1 MPRILHSSQLTTQIS
16 MFKVLQVQL
25 ALIGALVATSL
36 YAQELPV
43 ASIKK
48 KIEFYKDNYRGPY
61 KQIEWFCENG
71 TRREAKDPCPDSIG
85 GGVQHASY
93 RDDLKDL
100 GKEHH
105 LYFADILAN
114 SDKEDFW
121 DYKNDHSRI
130 KQYQLARYL
139 SSVDNGWVQRKS
151 QFYRGAVQSEDE
163 EAWGVDF
170 FEWLLRSDVRLRQNY
185 YLLRQ
190 TLRDIPHDGDSNIA
204 QRMRS
209 ESKILAEDYPKF
221 MDARIKIH
229 GKPSVSDIQMVQNF
243 RANHKDDLTEDL
255 KRQFDALEK
264 TMAEFYSPINFK
276 ELQGQVNNIS
286 VKNELTERITSF
298 LKNSEK
304 DASPEK
310 LVPEIADILCL
321 IRQEITSLKRGSD
334 RLTMLDLSNEL
345 EDVLLIKTQ
354 EWEPETLKDL
364 LFKIKTLGYAATG
377 TGLIEQNEWA
387 AVEPYLL
394 ADSYH
399 NDKSV
404 EQLNDFLATA
414 RGLVEWS
421 ASQVKAN
428 YQDIVDTYTQ
438 FEPKA
443 YGFIDDRVRSS
454 VALDLGESVSVLGAF
469 IARNSGLEN
478 KVMDIDGQS
487 SVRGLNPGYAYGE
500 LVVIEG
506 SPEGVEVDTQKIYV
520 FEKPPSDLKP
530 VAGIMTVSEGNLVSH
545 VQLLARNLGIPNA
558 ALSQENL
565 QDLLK
570 YSGQHVFYAVSNK
583 GNVIIKGEKEITKEE
598 RELFTKKQRSVSQVT
613 VPIEKIQLDKKDI
626 INMRDLDASASG
638 KLVGPK
644 AANLG
649 QLKKMFPDQV
659 VEGLVIPF
667 GIFKDHMNQKM
678 PNYEGSYWE
687 FLNSAFAKAKEM
699 KASGASSRE
708 VEYFQLKE
716 LERLREAIKQ
726 MTLKPSFVA
735 KLKSD
740 FNTVFKSPMGK
751 TPVFLRSDT
760 NMEDLEEFTGAG
772 LNLTLFNILEEAKI
786 FKGIKDVWASPYT
799 ERSFKWRQQYLSN
812 PENVFPSILI
822 IPSVDVEYS
831 GVMIT
836 KGINMGTDEDLTIAF
851 SRGAGGA
858 VDGQAAET
866 RLVTPQGQ
874 RMLSPSRQADYIR
887 LPTTGGVEKNIAT
900 FDEEILNEKNINDI
914 RAIADQIR
922 KRLPEMTGSDYDGA
936 YDVELGFDND
946 KLWLFQIR
954 PFVENKTAKTSE
966 YLESISPKIDN
977 TFLIT
982 LDAPIK

>member
-1 MPRILHSSQLTTQIS
+1 MLKITQL
-16 MFKVLQVQL
+16 LL
-25 ALIGALVATSL
+25 TSL
-36 YAQELPV
+36 TICIASTVYAQDLPV

-48 KIEFYKDNYRGPY
+48 SIESYKENARGPY
-61 KQIEWFCENG
+61 KKIEWFCKDG
-71 TRREAKDPCPDSIG
+71 TQREARDPCPDDIG

-93 RDDLKDL
+93 SDDLIAL
-100 GKEHH
+100 GKKHH
-105 LYFADILAN
+105 LYVADILAN
-114 SDKEDFW
+114 TDKELFW
-121 DYKNDHSRI
+121 DVANDHSRI

-139 SSVDNGWVQRKS
+139 GSVDDGWVQRKS

-163 EAWGVDF
+163 EAWGIDF
-170 FEWLLRSDVRLRQNY
+170 YEWLLRSDTRLRQNY

-229 GKPSVSDIQMVQNF
+229 GKPSVSDIQMVQEF
-243 RANHKDDLTEDL
+243 RAKHKGNLSDKL
-255 KRQFDALEK
+255 KSQFDALEK
-264 TMAEFYSPINFK
+264 TMAAFYAPINFK
-276 ELQGQVNNIS
+276 ELQAQVNRVS

-298 LKNSEK
+298 LTNSER
-304 DASPEK
+304 DASPEI

-321 IRQEITSLKRGSD
+321 IRQEIETLDRGSD
-334 RLTMLDLSNEL
+334 KLTMLDLSNEL
-345 EDVLLIKTQ
+345 EDILLIKTQ
-354 EWEPETLKDL
+354 EWKPETLKSL
-364 LFKIKTLGYAATG
+364 LYKIQTLGYAATG
-377 TGLIEQNEWA
+377 TGLIEMNEWA
-387 AVEPYLL
+387 AVEPYLI

-404 EQLNDFLATA
+404 AQLNDFLATS

-428 YQDIVDTYTQ
+428 YQEIVDIYAQ

-454 VALDLGESVSVLGAF
+454 LALDLGESVSTLGAF
-469 IARNSGLEN
+469 IAKHSGLEN

-506 SPEGVEVDTQKIYV
+506 SPEGVEVDTEKIYV

-565 QDLLK
+565 QDLSK
-570 YSGQHVFYAVSNK
+570 YSGKNVFYAVSNK
-583 GNVIIKGEKEITKEE
+583 GSVIIKGEDDITDEE
-598 RELFTKKQRSVSQVT
+598 RELFTKKQRSTSQVT
-613 VPIEKIQLDKKDI
+613 VPVEKIQLEKKDI

-667 GIFKDHMNQKM
+667 GIFKDHMDQKM
-678 PNYEGSYWE
+678 ASYDGSYWE
-687 FLNSAFAKAKEM
+687 FLNNAFAKAEDM
-699 KASGASSRE
+699 KTSGASSKE
-708 VEYFQLKE
+708 IETFQLEE
-716 LERLREAIKQ
+716 LKRLRDAINV
-726 MTLKPSFVA
+726 MTLKPSFVNSLRA
-735 KLKSD
+735 D
-740 FNTVFKSPMGK
+740 FQKVFKSPIGK

-772 LNLTLFNILEEAKI
+772 LNLTLFNILDEDKI
-786 FKGIKDVWASPYT
+786 LKGIKDVWASPYT

-822 IPSVDVEYS
+822 IPSVDVDYS

-836 KGINMGTDEDLTIAF
+836 KGINQGTDEDLTIAF

-866 RLVTPQGQ
+866 RLVTATGS
-874 RMLSPSRQADYIR
+874 RLLSPARQADYIR
-887 LPTTGGVEKNIAT
+887 LPATGGVKKNIAT
-900 FDEEILNEKNINDI
+900 FDEQILNEKNINDI
-914 RAIADQIR
+914 RAIAQSIR
-922 KRLPEMTGSDYDGA
+922 TRLPEMTGSTYDGA
-936 YDVELGFDND
+936 YDVELGFEND

-966 YLESISPKIDN
+966 YLESISPVINED
-977 TFLIT
+977 FLIT
-982 LDAPIK
+982 LDAPIN

>member
-1 MPRILHSSQLTTQIS
+1 MIKIYKAFLVILSFTITSQL
-16 MFKVLQVQL
+16 
-25 ALIGALVATSL
+25 VA
-36 YAQELPV
+36 QDLPV
-43 ASIKK
+43 ATIQKN
-48 KIEFYKDNYRGPY
+48 IESFKENPRGPY
-61 KQIEWFCENG
+61 KKIEWFCEDG
-71 TRREAKDPCPDSIG
+71 TMREARDPCPDDIG

-93 RDDLKDL
+93 SEDLITL
-100 GKEHH
+100 GTKYH
-105 LYFADILAN
+105 LFFADILAN
-114 SDKEDFW
+114 TDKVAFW
-121 DYKNDHSRI
+121 DVTNDNSRI

-139 SSVDNGWVQRKS
+139 ASVDNGWVQRKS
-151 QFYRGAVQSEDE
+151 QFYRGAIQSEDE
-163 EAWGVDF
+163 EAWGVEF
-170 FEWLLRSDVRLRQNY
+170 YEWLLRSDTRFRQNY

-209 ESKILAEDYPKF
+209 ESKILAETYPKF

-229 GKPSVSDIQMVQNF
+229 GKPSVSDIQMVQEF
-243 RANHKDDLTEDL
+243 RAKHKGDLSDEV
-255 KRQFDALEK
+255 KKQFDQLEK
-264 TMAEFYSPINFK
+264 TLAEFYKPINFK
-276 ELQGQVNNIS
+276 ELQSQVNAIS
-286 VKNELTERITSF
+286 VKNDLTERISTFLETAARDTS
-298 LKNSEK
+298 
-304 DASPEK
+304 AQI
-310 LVPEIADILCL
+310 LVPEIADVLCY
-321 IRQEITSLKRGSD
+321 IRQDVLSLARSSD
-334 RLTMLDLSNEL
+334 RLAMLDLSNEL
-345 EDVLLIKTQ
+345 EDILLIKTQ
-354 EWEPETLKDL
+354 EWQPETLKEL
-364 LFKIKTLGYAATG
+364 LYKIQTLSYAATG
-377 TGLIEQNEWA
+377 TGLIELNEWA
-387 AVEPYLL
+387 AVEPYLK

-404 EQLNDFLATA
+404 EQLNDFLTTA
-414 RGLVEWS
+414 RGVVEWS
-421 ASQVKAN
+421 ASQVKAK
-428 YQDIVDTYTQ
+428 YQEVVDTYAT

-454 VALDLGESVSVLGAF
+454 VALDLGESVSTLGAF
-469 IARNSGLEN
+469 IAKHSGLEN

-506 SPEGVEVDTQKIYV
+506 SPEGIEVDTEKIYV

-565 QDLLK
+565 QDLSK
-570 YSGQHVFYAVSNK
+570 YSGKNVFYAVSNK
-583 GNVIIKGEKEITKEE
+583 GSVIIKGEDDITNEE
-598 RELFTKKQRSVSQVT
+598 RELFSKKQRSTSQVT
-613 VPIEKIQLDKKDI
+613 VPVEKIALDKRDI

-649 QLKKMFPDQV
+649 QLKKMFPEQV

-667 GIFKDHMNQKM
+667 GIFKDHMDQKM
-678 PNYEGSYWE
+678 TNYEGSYWE
-687 FLNSAFAKAKEM
+687 FLNNAFAKAEQM
-699 KASGASSRE
+699 KSNGASSKE
-708 VEYFQLKE
+708 IETYQLQE
-716 LERLREAIKQ
+716 LKRLREAINM
-726 MTLKPSFVA
+726 MTLKPSFVNSLRA
-735 KLKSD
+735 D
-740 FNTVFKSPMGK
+740 FQKVFKSPMGK

-772 LNLTLFNILEEAKI
+772 LNLTLFNILDEDKI
-786 FKGIKDVWASPYT
+786 LKGIKDVWASPYT

-836 KGINMGTDEDLTIAF
+836 KGINQGTDEDLTIAF

-866 RLVTPQGQ
+866 RLVTATDA
-874 RMLSPSRQADYIR
+874 RLLSPARQADFIR
-887 LPTTGGVEKNIAT
+887 LPATGGVKRNIAT
-900 FDEEILNEKNINDI
+900 FDEEILNEKNIKDI
-914 RAIADQIR
+914 RAIAQSIR
-922 KRLPEMTGSDYDGA
+922 TRLPEMTGSDYDGA
-936 YDVELGFDND
+936 YDVELGFEND

-954 PFVENKTAKTSE
+954 PFVENKTAKSSE
-966 YLESISPKIDN
+966 YLEAISPKIDKD
-977 TFLIT
+977 FLIT
-982 LDAPIK
+982 LDAPIN

>member
-1 MPRILHSSQLTTQIS
+1 
-16 MFKVLQVQL
+16 MFKYIFITIVTITIVLSS
-25 ALIGALVATSL
+25 SL
-36 YAQELPV
+36 QAQELPV
-43 ASIKK
+43 SSIKK
-48 KIEFYKDNYRGPY
+48 TIEFYKQNYRGPY
-61 KQIEWFCENG
+61 KQIEWFCKDG
-71 TRREAKDPCPDSIG
+71 TRRESKDPCPDNIG

-93 RDDLKDL
+93 RDDLKEL
-100 GKEHH
+100 GKKYN
-105 LYFADILAN
+105 LFFADILTHT
-114 SDKEDFW
+114 DHQDFW
-121 DYKNDHSRI
+121 DAAHDNSRI

-139 SSVDNGWVQRKS
+139 GSVDDGWVQRKS
-151 QFYRGAVQSEDE
+151 QFYRGAIQSEDE
-163 EAWGVDF
+163 EAWGVEF
-170 FEWLLRSDVRLRQNY
+170 YEWLLKSDIRLRQKY

-209 ESKILAEDYPKF
+209 ESKILAEEYPKF

-229 GKPSVSDIQMVQNF
+229 GKPSVSDIQMVQEFIAKHNNEF
-243 RANHKDDLTEDL
+243 TAPLQEK
-255 KRQFDALEK
+255 FDALEE
-264 TMAEFYSPINFK
+264 TLVAFYTPIDFT
-276 ELQGQVNNIS
+276 ELQAQVDQIET
-286 VKNELTERITSF
+286 KTALTEQITQF
-298 LKNSEK
+298 LSRSAR
-304 DASPEK
+304 DASAEI
-310 LVPEIADILCL
+310 LVPEIADILCV
-321 IRQEITSLKRGSD
+321 IRQDITSLEKGSD

-345 EDVLLIKTQ
+345 EDILLLKTQ
-354 EWEPETLKDL
+354 EWQPETLKEL
-364 LFKIKTLGYAATG
+364 LFKIKTLGYAAAS
-377 TGLIEQNEWA
+377 TGLIEMSEWG

-404 EQLNDFLATA
+404 AQLNDFLATS

-421 ASQVKAN
+421 ASQVKAT
-428 YQDIVDTYTQ
+428 YQHSVDTYTQ

-454 VALDLGESVSVLGAF
+454 VALDLGESVSALGAF
-469 IARNSGLEN
+469 IARHSGLEN
-478 KVMDIDGQS
+478 KVMDLDSQS
-487 SVRGLNPGYAYGE
+487 SIRGLNPGYAYGE

-506 SPEGVEVDTQKIYV
+506 SPEGVAVDTHKIYV

-565 QDLLK
+565 KELAAYNGK
-570 YSGQHVFYAVSNK
+570 NVFYAVSNK
-583 GNVIIKGEKEITKEE
+583 GSVIIKGEEDITEE
-598 RELFTKKQRSVSQVT
+598 EQALFTKKQRSVSQVT
-613 VPIEKIQLDKKDI
+613 VPVEKIRLDNKDI

-649 QLKKMFPDQV
+649 QLKKMFPEQV

-667 GIFKDHMNQKM
+667 GIFKDHMDQKM
-678 PNYEGSYWE
+678 SGYEGSYWE
-687 FLNSAFAKAKEM
+687 FLNNAFAKAEQM
-699 KASGASSRE
+699 KKDGSTAKDIEA
-708 VEYFQLKE
+708 FQLQE
-716 LERLREAIKQ
+716 LKTLREAIAI

-735 KLKSD
+735 KLKAD
-740 FNTVFKSPMGK
+740 FQSVFKSPLGK

-772 LNLTLFNILEEAKI
+772 LNLTLFNILDADKI
-786 FKGIKDVWASPYT
+786 LTGIKDVWASPYT

-822 IPSVDVEYS
+822 IPSVDVDYS

-836 KGINMGTDEDLTIAF
+836 KGINMGTDDDLTIAF

-866 RLVTPQGQ
+866 RLITATSN
-874 RMLSPSRQADYIR
+874 RLLSPARQADYIR
-887 LPTTGGVEKNIAT
+887 LPSTGGVIKKTAT
-900 FDEEILNEKNINDI
+900 FEEQILNEKNISEI
-914 RAIADQIR
+914 RAIATAIR
-922 KRLPEMTGSDYDGA
+922 TRLPEMTGSSYEGA
-936 YDVELGFDND
+936 YDVELGFEDD

-966 YLESISPKIDN
+966 YLASISPEIDEN
-977 TFLIT
+977 FLIT
-982 LDAPIK
+982 LDAPIR

>member
-1 MPRILHSSQLTTQIS
+1 MLNIKQL
-16 MFKVLQVQL
+16 LL
-25 ALIGALVATSL
+25 AGLVICIASTVG
-36 YAQELPV
+36 AQELPV

-48 KIEFYKDNYRGPY
+48 SIETFKENARGPY
-61 KQIEWFCENG
+61 KKIEWFCKDG
-71 TRREAKDPCPDSIG
+71 TQREARDPCPDDIG

-93 RDDLKDL
+93 SDDLIAL
-100 GKEHH
+100 GKKHH
-105 LYFADILAN
+105 LYVADILAN
-114 SDKEDFW
+114 TDKELFW
-121 DYKNDHSRI
+121 DVANDHSRI

-139 SSVDNGWVQRKS
+139 GSVDDGWVQRKS

-163 EAWGVDF
+163 EAWGIDF
-170 FEWLLRSDVRLRQNY
+170 YEWLLRSDTRLRQNY

-229 GKPSVSDIQMVQNF
+229 GKPSVSDIQMVQEF
-243 RANHKDDLTEDL
+243 RAKHKGNLSEKL
-255 KRQFDALEK
+255 KTQFDALEN
-264 TMAEFYSPINFK
+264 TMAAFYAPINFK
-276 ELQGQVNNIS
+276 ELQAQVNRIS
-286 VKNELTERITSF
+286 VKNELTERITNF
-298 LKNSEK
+298 LTNSER
-304 DASPEK
+304 DATAEK
-310 LVPEIADILCL
+310 LVPEIADLLCL
-321 IRQEITSLKRGSD
+321 IRQEIETLDKGSD
-334 RLTMLDLSNEL
+334 KLTMLDLSNEL
-345 EDVLLIKTQ
+345 EDILLIKTQ
-354 EWEPETLKDL
+354 EWKPETLKGL
-364 LFKIKTLGYAATG
+364 LYKIQTLGYAATG
-377 TGLIEQNEWA
+377 TGLIEMNEWA
-387 AVEPYLL
+387 AVEPYLI

-399 NDKSV
+399 NDRSV
-404 EQLNDFLATA
+404 AQLNDFLATS

-428 YQDIVDTYTQ
+428 YQEIVDIYAQ

-454 VALDLGESVSVLGAF
+454 VALDLGESVSTLGAF
-469 IARNSGLEN
+469 IAKHSGLEN

-506 SPEGVEVDTQKIYV
+506 SPEGVEVDTKKIYV

-565 QDLLK
+565 QDLSK
-570 YSGQHVFYAVSNK
+570 YSGKNVFYAVSNK
-583 GNVIIKGEKEITKEE
+583 GSVIIKGEDDITDEE
-598 RELFTKKQRSVSQVT
+598 RELFTKKQRSTSQVT
-613 VPIEKIQLDKKDI
+613 VPVEKIQLDKKDI

-667 GIFKDHMNQKM
+667 GIFKDHMDQKM
-678 PNYEGSYWE
+678 PTYEGSYWE
-687 FLNSAFAKAKEM
+687 FLNNAFAKAEEM
-699 KASGASSRE
+699 KTSGASSKE
-708 VEYFQLKE
+708 IETFQLEE
-716 LERLREAIKQ
+716 LKRLRDAINL
-726 MTLKPSFVA
+726 MTLKPSFVNS
-735 KLKSD
+735 LRTD
-740 FNTVFKSPMGK
+740 FQKVFKSPIGK
-751 TPVFLRSDT
+751 IPVFLRSDT

-772 LNLTLFNILEEAKI
+772 LNLTLFNILDEDKI
-786 FKGIKDVWASPYT
+786 LKGIKDVWASPYT

-822 IPSVDVEYS
+822 IPSVDVAYS

-836 KGINMGTDEDLTIAF
+836 KGINQGTDEDLTIAF

-866 RLVTPQGQ
+866 RLVTATGS
-874 RMLSPSRQADYIR
+874 RLLSPARQADYIR
-887 LPTTGGVEKNIAT
+887 LPATGGVQKNIAT
-900 FDEEILNEKNINDI
+900 FDEQILNEKNINDI
-914 RAIADQIR
+914 RAIAQSIR
-922 KRLPEMTGSDYDGA
+922 TRLPEMTGSTYDGA
-936 YDVELGFDND
+936 YDVELGFEND

-954 PFVENKTAKTSE
+954 PFVENKSAKTSE
-966 YLESISPKIDN
+966 YLESISPVINED
-977 TFLIT
+977 FLIT
-982 LDAPIK
+982 LEAPIN

>member
-1 MPRILHSSQLTTQIS
+1 MLKITQLLLTILTICIASA
-16 MFKVLQVQL
+16 M
-25 ALIGALVATSL
+25 
-36 YAQELPV
+36 YAQDLPV

-48 KIEFYKDNYRGPY
+48 SIETFKENARGPY
-61 KQIEWFCENG
+61 KKIEWFCKDG
-71 TRREAKDPCPDSIG
+71 TRREARDPCPDDIG

-93 RDDLKDL
+93 SDDLIAL
-100 GKEHH
+100 GKKHH
-105 LYFADILAN
+105 IYVADILAN
-114 SDKEDFW
+114 TDKELFW
-121 DYKNDHSRI
+121 DVANDHSRI

-139 SSVDNGWVQRKS
+139 GSVDDGWVQRKS

-163 EAWGVDF
+163 EAWGIDF
-170 FEWLLRSDVRLRQNY
+170 YEWLLRSDTRLRQNY

-229 GKPSVSDIQMVQNF
+229 GKPSVSDIQMVQEF
-243 RANHKDDLTEDL
+243 RAKHKGNLSDKL
-255 KRQFDALEK
+255 KSQFDDLEK
-264 TMAEFYSPINFK
+264 TMAAFYAPINFK
-276 ELQGQVNNIS
+276 ELQAQVNRVS

-298 LKNSEK
+298 LANSER
-304 DASPEK
+304 DASPEI

-321 IRQEITSLKRGSD
+321 IRQEIETLDIGSD
-334 RLTMLDLSNEL
+334 KLTMLDLSNEL
-345 EDVLLIKTQ
+345 EDILLIKTQ
-354 EWEPETLKDL
+354 EWKPETLKSL
-364 LFKIKTLGYAATG
+364 LYKIQTLGYAATG
-377 TGLIEQNEWA
+377 TGLIEMNEWA
-387 AVEPYLL
+387 AVEPYLI

-404 EQLNDFLATA
+404 AQLNDFLATS

-428 YQDIVDTYTQ
+428 YQEIVDTYAQ

-454 VALDLGESVSVLGAF
+454 VALDLGESVSTLGAF
-469 IARNSGLEN
+469 IAKHSGLEN

-506 SPEGVEVDTQKIYV
+506 SPEGVEVDTEKIYV

-565 QDLLK
+565 QDLSK
-570 YSGQHVFYAVSNK
+570 YSGKNVFYAVSNK
-583 GNVIIKGEKEITKEE
+583 GSVIIKGEDDITDEE
-598 RELFTKKQRSVSQVT
+598 RELFTKKQRSTSQVT
-613 VPIEKIQLDKKDI
+613 VPVEKIQLDKKDI

-649 QLKKMFPDQV
+649 QLKKMFPEQV

-667 GIFKDHMNQKM
+667 GIFKDHMDQKM
-678 PNYEGSYWE
+678 TDYDGSYWD
-687 FLNSAFAKAKEM
+687 FLNNAFAKAEDM
-699 KASGASSRE
+699 KTSGASSKE
-708 VEYFQLKE
+708 IETFQLEE
-716 LERLREAIKQ
+716 LKRLRDAINL
-726 MTLKPSFVA
+726 MTLKPSFVNSLRA
-735 KLKSD
+735 D
-740 FNTVFKSPMGK
+740 FQKVFKSPIGK

-772 LNLTLFNILEEAKI
+772 LNLTLFNILDEDKI
-786 FKGIKDVWASPYT
+786 LKGIKDVWASPYT

-822 IPSVDVEYS
+822 IPSVDVDYS

-836 KGINMGTDEDLTIAF
+836 KGINQGTDEDLTIAF

-866 RLVTPQGQ
+866 RLVTATGS
-874 RMLSPSRQADYIR
+874 RLLSPARQADYIR
-887 LPTTGGVEKNIAT
+887 LPATGGVKKNIAT
-900 FDEEILNEKNINDI
+900 FDRQILNEKNINDI
-914 RAIADQIR
+914 RAIAQSIR
-922 KRLPEMTGSDYDGA
+922 TRLPEMTGSTYDGA
-936 YDVELGFDND
+936 YDVELGFEND

-966 YLESISPKIDN
+966 YLESISPVINED
-977 TFLIT
+977 FLIT
-982 LDAPIK
+982 LDAPIN

>member
-1 MPRILHSSQLTTQIS
+1 MIKIYKAFLVILSFVITNS
-16 MFKVLQVQL
+16 
-25 ALIGALVATSL
+25 LVA
-36 YAQELPV
+36 QDLPV
-43 ASIKK
+43 ATIQKN
-48 KIEFYKDNYRGPY
+48 IESFKENPRGPY
-61 KQIEWFCENG
+61 KKIEWFCEDG
-71 TRREAKDPCPDSIG
+71 TMREARDPCPDDIG

-93 RDDLKDL
+93 SEDLITL
-100 GKEHH
+100 GTKYH
-105 LYFADILAN
+105 LFFADILAN
-114 SDKEDFW
+114 TDKVAFW
-121 DYKNDHSRI
+121 DVTNDNSRI

-139 SSVDNGWVQRKS
+139 ASVDNGWVQRKS
-151 QFYRGAVQSEDE
+151 QFYRGAIQSEDE
-163 EAWGVDF
+163 EAWGVEF
-170 FEWLLRSDVRLRQNY
+170 YEWLLRSDTRFRQNY

-209 ESKILAEDYPKF
+209 ESKILAETYPKF

-229 GKPSVSDIQMVQNF
+229 GKPSVSDIQMVQEF
-243 RANHKDDLTEDL
+243 RAKHKGDLSDEV
-255 KRQFDALEK
+255 KKQFDQLEK
-264 TMAEFYSPINFK
+264 TLAEFYTPINFK
-276 ELQGQVNNIS
+276 ELQSQVNAIS
-286 VKNELTERITSF
+286 VKNDLTERISTFLEKAAQDTS
-298 LKNSEK
+298 
-304 DASPEK
+304 AQT
-310 LVPEIADILCL
+310 LVPEIADVLCY
-321 IRQEITSLKRGSD
+321 IRQDVLTLRRSSD
-334 RLTMLDLSNEL
+334 RLAMLDLSNEL
-345 EDVLLIKTQ
+345 EDILLLKTQ
-354 EWEPETLKDL
+354 EWQPETLKEL
-364 LFKIKTLGYAATG
+364 LYKIQTLSYAATG
-377 TGLIEQNEWA
+377 TGLIELNEWA
-387 AVEPYLL
+387 AVEPYLQ

-414 RGLVEWS
+414 RGVVEWS
-421 ASQVKAN
+421 ASQVKAK
-428 YQDIVDTYTQ
+428 YQEVVDTYAT

-454 VALDLGESVSVLGAF
+454 VALDLGESVSTLGAF
-469 IARNSGLEN
+469 IAKHSGLEN

-506 SPEGVEVDTQKIYV
+506 SPEGIEVDTEKIYV

-565 QDLLK
+565 QDLSK
-570 YSGQHVFYAVSNK
+570 YSGKKVFYAVSNK
-583 GNVIIKGEKEITKEE
+583 GSVIIKGEDDITDEE
-598 RELFTKKQRSVSQVT
+598 RELFSKKQRSTSQVT
-613 VPIEKIQLDKKDI
+613 VPVEKIALDKKDI

-649 QLKKMFPDQV
+649 QLKKMFPEQV

-667 GIFKDHMNQKM
+667 GIFKDHMDQKM
-678 PNYEGSYWE
+678 TNYEGSYWE
-687 FLNSAFAKAKEM
+687 FLNNAFAKAEQM
-699 KASGASSRE
+699 KSNGASSKE
-708 VEYFQLKE
+708 IETFQLQE
-716 LERLREAIKQ
+716 LKRLREAINM
-726 MTLKPSFVA
+726 MTLKPSFVNSLRA
-735 KLKSD
+735 D
-740 FNTVFKSPMGK
+740 FQKVFKSPMGK

-772 LNLTLFNILEEAKI
+772 LNLTLFNILDEDKI
-786 FKGIKDVWASPYT
+786 LKGIKDVWASPYT

-836 KGINMGTDEDLTIAF
+836 KGINQGTDKDLTIAF

-866 RLVTPQGQ
+866 RLVTATDT
-874 RMLSPSRQADYIR
+874 RLLSPARQADYIR
-887 LPTTGGVEKNIAT
+887 LPATGGVKKNIAT
-900 FDEEILNEKNINDI
+900 FDEEILNEKNIKDI
-914 RAIADQIR
+914 RAIAQSIR
-922 KRLPEMTGSDYDGA
+922 TRLPEMTGSDYDGA
-936 YDVELGFDND
+936 YDVELGFEND

-954 PFVENKTAKTSE
+954 PFVENKTAKSSE
-966 YLESISPKIDN
+966 YLEAISPKIDN
-977 TFLIT
+977 DFLIT
-982 LDAPIK
+982 LDAPIN

>member
-1 MPRILHSSQLTTQIS
+1 MLKITQL
-16 MFKVLQVQL
+16 LL
-25 ALIGALVATSL
+25 TSL
-36 YAQELPV
+36 TICIASTMYAQDLPV

-48 KIEFYKDNYRGPY
+48 SIETFKENARGPY
-61 KQIEWFCENG
+61 KKIEWFCKDG
-71 TRREAKDPCPDSIG
+71 TQREARDPCPDDIG

-93 RDDLKDL
+93 SDDLIAL
-100 GKEHH
+100 GKKHH
-105 LYFADILAN
+105 LYVADILAN
-114 SDKEDFW
+114 TDKELFW
-121 DYKNDHSRI
+121 DVANDHSRI

-139 SSVDNGWVQRKS
+139 GSVDDGWVQRKS

-163 EAWGVDF
+163 EAWGIDF
-170 FEWLLRSDVRLRQNY
+170 YEWLLRSDTRLRQNY

-229 GKPSVSDIQMVQNF
+229 GKPSVSDIQMVQEF
-243 RANHKDDLTEDL
+243 RTKHKGNLSDKL
-255 KRQFDALEK
+255 KSQFDALEK
-264 TMAEFYSPINFK
+264 TMAAFYAPINFK
-276 ELQGQVNNIS
+276 ELQAQVNQVS

-298 LKNSEK
+298 LANSER
-304 DASPEK
+304 DASPEI

-321 IRQEITSLKRGSD
+321 IRQEIETLDRGSD
-334 RLTMLDLSNEL
+334 KLTMLDLSNEL
-345 EDVLLIKTQ
+345 EDILLIKTQ
-354 EWEPETLKDL
+354 EWKPETLKSL
-364 LFKIKTLGYAATG
+364 LYKIQTLGYAATG
-377 TGLIEQNEWA
+377 TGLIEMNEWA
-387 AVEPYLL
+387 AVEPYLI

-404 EQLNDFLATA
+404 AQLNDFLATS

-428 YQDIVDTYTQ
+428 YQEIVDIYAQ

-454 VALDLGESVSVLGAF
+454 VALDLGESVSTLGAF
-469 IARNSGLEN
+469 IAKHSGLEN

-506 SPEGVEVDTQKIYV
+506 SPEGVEVDTEKIYV

-565 QDLLK
+565 QDLSK
-570 YSGQHVFYAVSNK
+570 YSGKNVFYAVSNK
-583 GNVIIKGEKEITKEE
+583 GSVIIKGEDDITDEE
-598 RELFTKKQRSVSQVT
+598 RELFTKKQRSTSQVT
-613 VPIEKIQLDKKDI
+613 VPVEKIQLDKKDI

-667 GIFKDHMNQKM
+667 GIFKDHMDQKM
-678 PNYEGSYWE
+678 ASYDGSYWE
-687 FLNSAFAKAKEM
+687 FLNNAFAKAEDM
-699 KASGASSRE
+699 KTSGASSKE
-708 VEYFQLKE
+708 IETFQLEE
-716 LERLREAIKQ
+716 LKRLRDAINV
-726 MTLKPSFVA
+726 MTLKPSFVNSLRA
-735 KLKSD
+735 D
-740 FNTVFKSPMGK
+740 FQKVFKSPIGK

-772 LNLTLFNILEEAKI
+772 LNLTLFNILDEDKI
-786 FKGIKDVWASPYT
+786 LKGIKDVWASPYT

-822 IPSVDVEYS
+822 IPSVDVDYS

-836 KGINMGTDEDLTIAF
+836 KGINQGTDEDLTIAF

-866 RLVTPQGQ
+866 RLVTTTGS
-874 RMLSPSRQADYIR
+874 RLLSPARQADYIR
-887 LPTTGGVEKNIAT
+887 LPATGGVKKNIAT
-900 FDEEILNEKNINDI
+900 FDKQILNEKNINDI
-914 RAIADQIR
+914 RAIAQSIR
-922 KRLPEMTGSDYDGA
+922 TRLPEMTGSTYDGA
-936 YDVELGFDND
+936 YDVELGFEND

-966 YLESISPKIDN
+966 YLESISPVINED
-977 TFLIT
+977 FLIT
-982 LDAPIK
+982 LDAPIN

>member
-1 MPRILHSSQLTTQIS
+1 MLNY
-16 MFKVLQVQL
+16 LQVSIV
-25 ALIGALVATSL
+25 AILIVLSSSL
-36 YAQELPV
+36 QAQELPA
-43 ASIKK
+43 ASLKK
-48 KIEFYKDNYRGPY
+48 TITFYKQNYRGPY
-61 KQIEWFCENG
+61 KQIEWFCKDG
-71 TRREAKDPCPDSIG
+71 TQREAKDPCPDKIG

-93 RDDLKDL
+93 RDDLKEL
-100 GKEHH
+100 GTKYH
-105 LYFADILAN
+105 LFFADILTN
-114 SDKEDFW
+114 TDQLSFW
-121 DYKNDHSRI
+121 DVANDHSRI

-139 SSVDNGWVQRKS
+139 SSVDDGWVQRKS
-151 QFYRGAVQSEDE
+151 QFYRGAIQSEDE
-163 EAWGVDF
+163 EAWGVEF
-170 FEWLLRSDVRLRQNY
+170 YEWLLKSDTRLRQNY

-209 ESKILAEDYPKF
+209 ESKILAEEYPKF
-221 MDARIKIH
+221 MDVRIKIH
-229 GKPSVSDIQMVQNF
+229 GKPSVSDIQMVQEF
-243 RANHKDDLTEDL
+243 RAKHKNDLSDSL
-255 KRQFDALEK
+255 KRKFDALEK
-264 TMAEFYSPINFK
+264 TMTEFYTPINFK
-276 ELQGQVNNIS
+276 ELQAQVDKIS
-286 VKNELTERITSF
+286 QNDLTAQITAF
-298 LKNSEK
+298 LSNSER
-304 DASPEK
+304 DTTAEI
-310 LVPEIADILCL
+310 LVPQIADILCI
-321 IRQEITSLKRGSD
+321 IRQDITGLKSGSD
-334 RLTMLDLSNEL
+334 RLMLLDLSNEL
-345 EDVLLIKTQ
+345 EDILLLKTQ
-354 EWEPETLKDL
+354 EWKPETLKEL
-364 LFKIKTLGYAATG
+364 LFKIKTLGFAATS
-377 TGLIEQNEWA
+377 TGLIEMNEWA
-387 AVEPYLL
+387 EVEAYLT

-404 EQLNDFLATA
+404 AQLNDFLATS

-454 VALDLGESVSVLGAF
+454 VALDLGESVSALGAF
-469 IARNSGLEN
+469 IAKYSGLEN

-487 SVRGLNPGYAYGE
+487 SIRGLNPGYAYGE

-506 SPEGVEVDTQKIYV
+506 SPEGVEVDTRKIYV

-565 QDLLK
+565 QDLAK
-570 YSGQHVFYAVSNK
+570 YNGKNVFYAVSNK
-583 GNVIIKGEKEITKEE
+583 GSVIIKGEDAITKEE
-598 RELFTKKQRSVSQVT
+598 QELFTKKQRSISQVT
-613 VPIEKIQLDKKDI
+613 VPVEKIELSKKSI

-667 GIFKDHMNQKM
+667 GIFKDHMDQKM
-678 PNYEGSYWE
+678 SGYEGSYWE
-687 FLNSAFAKAKEM
+687 FLNSAFAKAATMKKSGSSTKEI
-699 KASGASSRE
+699 E
-708 VEYFQLKE
+708 TFQLEE
-716 LERLREAIKQ
+716 LKKLRNAIEK
-726 MTLKPSFVA
+726 MSLKPEFVA
-735 KLKSD
+735 SLKKD
-740 FNTVFKSPMGK
+740 FQSVFKSSLGK

-772 LNLTLFNILEEAKI
+772 LNLTLFNILDEDKI
-786 FKGIKDVWASPYT
+786 LTGIKDVWASPYT

-822 IPSVDVEYS
+822 IPSVDVDYS

-866 RLVTPQGQ
+866 RLVTANGS
-874 RMLSPSRQADYIR
+874 RMLSPARQADFIR
-887 LPTTGGVEKNIAT
+887 LPTTGGVSKKTAT
-900 FDEEILNEKNINDI
+900 FDEQILNEKNINEI
-914 RAIADQIR
+914 REIAKSIR
-922 KRLPEMTGSDYDGA
+922 TRLPEMTGSDYEGA

-946 KLWLFQIR
+946 KMWLFQIR

-966 YLESISPKIDN
+966 YLESISPKIDEG
-977 TFLIT
+977 FLIT
-982 LDAPIK
+982 LDAPLQ

>member
-1 MPRILHSSQLTTQIS
+1 MLKKLLNCFFGIFVCISSS
-16 MFKVLQVQL
+16 
-25 ALIGALVATSL
+25 VA
-36 YAQELPV
+36 AQELPV
-43 ASIKK
+43 ASIQK
-48 KIEFYKDNYRGPY
+48 KITAFKEYARGPY
-61 KQIEWFCENG
+61 KKIEWFCEDG
-71 TRREAKDPCPDSIG
+71 SRRDAKDPCPDKIG
-85 GGVQHASY
+85 GGIQHASY
-93 RDDLKDL
+93 SDDLIAL
-100 GKEHH
+100 GENYH
-105 LYFADILAN
+105 LFFADILAHT
-114 SDKEDFW
+114 DEQDFW
-121 DYKNDHSRI
+121 DAQNNHSRI

-139 SSVDNGWVQRKS
+139 ASVDDGWVQRKS
-151 QFYRGAVQSEDE
+151 QYYRGAIQSEDE

-170 FEWLLRSDVRLRQNY
+170 YEWLLRSDTRLQQNY

-190 TLRDIPHDGDSNIA
+190 TLRDIPHDGDSNLA

-209 ESKILAEDYPKF
+209 ESKILAEEYPKF

-229 GKPSVSDIQMVQNF
+229 GKPSVSDIQMVQEF
-243 RANHKDDLTEDL
+243 RSKNKNDLTTDL
-255 KRQFDALEK
+255 EKQFDQLEE
-264 TMAEFYSPINFK
+264 TMTAFYAPINFK
-276 ELQGQVNNIS
+276 ELKNQLSTLSIE
-286 VKNELTERITSF
+286 NELTARISQFLASSEREAT
-298 LKNSEK
+298 
-304 DASPEK
+304 AQK
-310 LVPEIADILCL
+310 LVPEIADVLCL
-321 IRQEITSLKRGSD
+321 IRQDITTFNRGSD
-334 RLTMLDLSNEL
+334 RLTLLDLSNEL
-345 EDVLLIKTQ
+345 EDILLLKTQ
-354 EWEPETLKDL
+354 EWEPETLKEL
-364 LFKIKTLGYAATG
+364 LYKIQTLGYAATG
-377 TGLIEQNEWA
+377 TGLIELSEWA

-404 EQLNDFLATA
+404 KQLNDFLATA

-428 YQDIVDTYTQ
+428 YQDIVDRYTQ

-454 VALDLGESVSVLGAF
+454 VALDLGESVSILGAF
-469 IARNSGLEN
+469 IAKYSGLEN
-478 KVMDIDGQS
+478 SVMDIEGQS

-506 SPEGVEVDTQKIYV
+506 SPEGVEVDTRKIYV

-565 QDLLK
+565 QDLAK
-570 YSGQHVFYAVSNK
+570 YNGQNVFYAVSNK
-583 GNVIIKGEKEITKEE
+583 GSVIIKSESEITDEE
-598 RELFTKKQRSVSQVT
+598 RDLFTKKQRSVSQVT
-613 VPIEKIQLDKKDI
+613 VPVEKIQLDRKEI

-649 QLKKMFPDQV
+649 QLKKMFPEQV

-667 GIFKDHMNQKM
+667 GIFKDHMDQSM
-678 PNYEGSYWE
+678 PGYDGSYWN
-687 FLNSAFAKAKEM
+687 FLNNAFAKAESM
-699 KASGASSRE
+699 KSSGASSKE
-708 VEYFQLKE
+708 VETFQLQE
-716 LERLREAIKQ
+716 LSKLREAIHK
-726 MTLKPSFVA
+726 MPLKASFVND
-735 KLKSD
+735 LRTD
-740 FNTVFKSPMGK
+740 FRSVFKSPIGR

-772 LNLTLFNILEEAKI
+772 LNLTLFNILDEDKI
-786 FKGIKDVWASPYT
+786 LTGIKDVWASPYT

-822 IPSVDVEYS
+822 IPSVDVDYS

-836 KGINMGTDEDLTIAF
+836 KGINVGTDQDLTIAF

-866 RLVTPQGQ
+866 RLVTATGN
-874 RMLSPSRQADYIR
+874 RLLSPARQADYIR
-887 LPTTGGVEKNIAT
+887 LPASGGVSQKTAT
-900 FDEEILNEKNINDI
+900 FDQEILNEKNIEDI
-914 RAIADQIR
+914 RQIATAIR
-922 KRLPEMTGSDYDGA
+922 ERLPEMTRSNYEGA
-936 YDVELGFDND
+936 YDVELGFEND

-954 PFVENKTAKTSE
+954 PFVENKTAKTSD
-966 YLESISPKIDN
+966 YLEAISPEINED
-977 TFLIT
+977 FLIT
-982 LDAPIK
+982 LDAPVN

>member
-1 MPRILHSSQLTTQIS
+1 MLKFLYFFIFFS
-16 MFKVLQVQL
+16 
-25 ALIGALVATSL
+25 ALGVTSL
-36 YAQELPV
+36 HAQDLPV
-43 ASIKK
+43 TSIKK
-48 KIEFYKDNYRGPY
+48 SIETFKENARGPY
-61 KQIEWFCENG
+61 KKIEWFCKDG
-71 TRREAKDPCPDSIG
+71 TQREARDPCPDDIG

-93 RDDLKDL
+93 SDDLIAL
-100 GKEHH
+100 GKKHH
-105 LYFADILAN
+105 LYVADILAN
-114 SDKEDFW
+114 TDKELFW
-121 DYKNDHSRI
+121 DVANDHSRI

-139 SSVDNGWVQRKS
+139 ASVDDGWVQRKS
-151 QFYRGAVQSEDE
+151 QFYRGAIQSEDE

-170 FEWLLRSDVRLRQNY
+170 YEWLLRSDIRLRQNY

-229 GKPSVSDIQMVQNF
+229 GKPSVSDIQMVQEF
-243 RANHKDDLTEDL
+243 RANHKGNLSEKL
-255 KRQFDALEK
+255 KTQFDALEN
-264 TMAEFYSPINFK
+264 TMAAFYAPINFK
-276 ELQGQVNNIS
+276 ELQAQVNRIS
-286 VKNELTERITSF
+286 VKNDLTERITNF
-298 LKNSEK
+298 LTNSER
-304 DASPEK
+304 DATAEK
-310 LVPEIADILCL
+310 LVPEIADLLCL
-321 IRQEITSLKRGSD
+321 IRQEIATLDKGSD
-334 RLTMLDLSNEL
+334 KLTMLDLSNEL
-345 EDVLLIKTQ
+345 EDILLIKTQ
-354 EWEPETLKDL
+354 EWKPETLKGL
-364 LFKIKTLGYAATG
+364 LYKIQTLGYAATG
-377 TGLIEQNEWA
+377 TGLIEMNEWA
-387 AVEPYLL
+387 AVEPYLI

-399 NDKSV
+399 NDRSV
-404 EQLNDFLATA
+404 AQLNDFLATS

-428 YQDIVDTYTQ
+428 YQEIVDIYAQ

-454 VALDLGESVSVLGAF
+454 VALDLGESVSTLGAF
-469 IARNSGLEN
+469 IAKYSGLEN

-506 SPEGVEVDTQKIYV
+506 SPEGIEVDTKKIYV

-565 QDLLK
+565 QDLSK
-570 YSGQHVFYAVSNK
+570 YSGKNVFYAVSNN
-583 GNVIIKGEKEITKEE
+583 GSVIIKGEDDITDEE
-598 RELFTKKQRSVSQVT
+598 RELFTKKQRSTSQVT
-613 VPIEKIQLDKKDI
+613 VPVEKIQLDKKDI

-649 QLKKMFPDQV
+649 QLKKMFPEQV

-667 GIFKDHMNQKM
+667 GIFKDHMDQKM
-678 PNYEGSYWE
+678 PTYEGSYWE
-687 FLNSAFAKAKEM
+687 FLNNAFVKAEDM
-699 KASGASSRE
+699 KTSGASSKE
-708 VEYFQLKE
+708 IETFQLEE
-716 LERLREAIKQ
+716 LKRLRDAINL
-726 MTLKPSFVA
+726 MTLKPSFVNSLRA
-735 KLKSD
+735 D
-740 FNTVFKSPMGK
+740 FQKVFKSPLGK
-751 TPVFLRSDT
+751 VPVFLRSDT

-772 LNLTLFNILEEAKI
+772 LNLTLFNILDEDKI
-786 FKGIKDVWASPYT
+786 LKGIKDVWASPYT

-822 IPSVDVEYS
+822 IPSVDVAYS

-836 KGINMGTDEDLTIAF
+836 KGINQGTDEDLTIAF

-866 RLVTPQGQ
+866 RLVTATGS
-874 RMLSPSRQADYIR
+874 RLLSPARQADYIR
-887 LPTTGGVEKNIAT
+887 LPATGGVQKNIAT
-900 FDEEILNEKNINDI
+900 FDEQILNEKNINDI
-914 RAIADQIR
+914 RAIAQSIR
-922 KRLPEMTGSDYDGA
+922 TRLPEMTGSTYDGA
-936 YDVELGFDND
+936 YDVELGFEND

-954 PFVENKTAKTSE
+954 PFVENKSAKTSE
-966 YLESISPKIDN
+966 YLESISPVINED
-977 TFLIT
+977 FLIT
-982 LDAPIK
+982 LDAPIN